1 MKRLFF
7 LIFLATGCVTKKQI
21 LSELRSYRA
30 SQDSI
35 FNHQKIMYSYE
46 KARIDSV
53 YNHISDDDLLRRID
67 ALTRPK
73 SKN

>member
-21 LSELRSYRA
+21 LYEIRSYRA

-35 FNHQKIMYSYE
+35 LNHQKIMYSYE

-53 YNHISDDDLLRRID
+53 YNHISDDELLRRID

>member
-1 MKRLFF
+1 MKWL
-7 LIFLATGCVTKKQI
+7 LIITFLATGCVTKKQI
-21 LSELRSYRA
+21 LSEIRSYKA

-53 YNHISDDDLLRRID
+53 YNHITDDELLRRID
-67 ALTRPK
+67 SITRPK
-73 SKN
+73 PKN